1 MDIVAVSSLM
11 GRGSNASRGQDI
23 FLFSKT
29 SRPVLGPTQLPVK
42 WVSKFLPGP
51 KRLGCEVDH
60 SLPVELY
67 IFSFIRAFMAWTGK
81 SLPFLQG
88 SIGPAC
94 VSILPITRCL
104 ELHWEIQIN
113 HPTRCSNFSSLLLDV
128 YVQLNMFRGVL
139 TPIIRSSTTAVAAS
153 GFTIGAWW

>member
-1 MDIVAVSSLM
+1 MELPSETCRASSLQKYNKLYIVACCWTVIDIVAVSSLM

-104 ELHWEIQIN
+104 ELH
-113 HPTRCSNFSSLLLDV
+113 
-128 YVQLNMFRGVL
+128 
-139 TPIIRSSTTAVAAS
+139 
-153 GFTIGAWW
+153 